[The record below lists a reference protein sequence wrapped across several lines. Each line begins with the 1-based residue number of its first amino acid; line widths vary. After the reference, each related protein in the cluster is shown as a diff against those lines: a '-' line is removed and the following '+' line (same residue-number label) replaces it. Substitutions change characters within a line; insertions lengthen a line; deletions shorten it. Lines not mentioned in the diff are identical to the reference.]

1 MVENILRKYEKE
13 KFNLI
18 SILQEIQTVNGYIS
32 EDAIKLISEYLDIS
46 ESEIYGVATFYTQF
60 KFTKPGK
67 HIIKI
72 CVGTA
77 CHVRNS
83 KQLIDETKKELGI
96 APGQTTDDYK
106 FSLETIACFGSCA
119 LAPVVVIDENVFG
132 KMTPQKIKKIF
143 EDFK

>member
-13 KFNLI
+13 RFNLI
-18 SILQEIQTVNGYIS
+18 SILQEIQSLNGYIS

-60 KFTKPGK
+60 RFTKPGK
-67 HIIKI
+67 HKIKI

-77 CHVRNS
+77 CHVKNS

-96 APGQTTDDYK
+96 APGQTTSDNK

-119 LAPVVVIDENVFG
+119 LAPVVVIDDNVFG
-132 KMTPQKIKKIF
+132 KMTPQKLRKIF